1 MASKKFLFLVV
12 SFCLLASF
20 GYSQRVGSSYD
31 VKDSS
36 LVPAKRMPQHTEFLN
51 GQYNFPSKPRNQWEI
66 GIKGGLFQVS
76 GDIPAQFV
84 SPGFGLHVR
93 KAFGYIFSLR
103 MEYMYGIGKGYSFR
117 ENQNFGKNPAW
128 GANIGNA
135 GQMYSAPFNEAG
147 VGGLVNQYSSVYH
160 WTGNLA
166 DRSRPFDKVFYNYK
180 TKVQDLSIQGVVTL
194 NNVRFHKS
202 KTGFNIYG
210 FAGVG
215 GSIYDTKVDALGADG
230 QKYTEFNTLTQS
242 SYKNRRDFIKNMKN
256 NILDGEFETAAENQ
270 GERRPKLFGDT
281 FKPSGTVGMGIAFKL
296 SNRLNL
302 ALEDRWT
309 FVKDDLLDGQR
320 WQEHAF
326 GDAVLTRDFDSY
338 NYMSL
343 GLNIN
348 LGAKSVEPLW
358 WLNPLD
364 YAYSEIR
371 NPRLMRLPKPVLP
384 DTDADGVTDQF
395 DREQTPAGCPVDSHG
410 VSLDTDG
417 DGVPDCKDKELI
429 TPTTCQP
436 VDADGVG
443 KCPVPCPD
451 EKCFEG
457 YIKKGNNDCA
467 TTMGALPSV
476 SFKAG
481 SNKLSDDAKAVLAT
495 VAAKLR
501 NNPGCKVVV
510 VGYCSSNK
518 KEQQLSW
525 DHVNAVINY
534 FVDKEGVSQ
543 DRFIFNY
550 GQEGG
555 DCNTV
560 DLRAA
565 AEGEDGPN
573 RVEPPHPALRKN

>member
-1 MASKKFLFLVV
+1 MASKKLFLLTGM
-12 SFCLLASF
+12 FCLLASYAF
-20 GYSQRVGSSYD
+20 SQRVGASYD

-36 LVPAKRMPQHTEFLN
+36 VIPSKRMPQHTEFLN
-51 GQYNFPSKPRNQWEI
+51 GTYNFPAKPRNQWEI

-76 GDIPAQFV
+76 GDMPAVFF
-84 SPGFGLHVR
+84 SPGFGAHVR

-103 MEYMYGIGKGYSFR
+103 MEYMYGIGKGRSFTPSY
-117 ENQNFGKNPAW
+117 NFGKNPAW
-128 GANIGNA
+128 AQNGAA
-135 GQMYSAPFNEAG
+135 ATSYSAPTFLSVAPTG
-147 VGGLVNQYSSVYH
+147 QVNMISTLAKYYGAPTNSPTEMVY
-160 WTGNLA
+160 
-166 DRSRPFDKVFYNYK
+166 YNYK

-194 NNVRFHKS
+194 NNIRFHKA
-202 KTGFNIYG
+202 KTGFNVYG

-215 GSIYDTKVDALGADG
+215 GTVYDTKINALNEGVSQN
-230 QKYTEFNTLTQS
+230 QKYNFASITPNNQ
-242 SYKNRRDFIKNMKN
+242 YKKRKDTYKALKNMMDKTY
-256 NILDGEFETAAENQ
+256 ETPAENQ
-270 GERRPKLFGDT
+270 GDRRPKLFGKT

-302 ALEDRWT
+302 AIEDRWT
-309 FVKDDLLDGQR
+309 FIKDDLLDGQR
-320 WQEHAF
+320 WQEHTL
-326 GDAVLTRDFDSY
+326 GDASLTRDFDSY
-338 NYMSL
+338 NYASV

-384 DTDADGVTDQF
+384 DSDGDGVTDQF
-395 DREQTPAGCPVDSHG
+395 DLEQTPAGCPVDSHG
-410 VSLDTDG
+410 VSKDTDG

-429 TPTTCQP
+429 TPTYCQP

-443 KCPVPCPD
+443 KCPCPEGCGVPPIV
-451 EKCFEG
+451 EKT
-457 YIKKGNNDCA
+457 CA
-467 TTMGALPSV
+467 EKLGPLPSV

-481 SNKLSDDAKAVLAT
+481 SNKLSPDATAVLAT

-501 NNPGCKVVV
+501 NTPGCKVVV
-510 VGYCSSNK
+510 IGYCSSNK

-534 FVDKEGVSQ
+534 LVDKEGISA

-550 GQEGG
+550 GQDGG

-573 RVEPPHPALRKN
+573 RVEPPHPNLRKN

>member
-1 MASKKFLFLVV
+1 ML
-12 SFCLLASF
+12 CLLTSAAF
-20 GYSQRVGSSYD
+20 SQRVGASYD

-36 LVPAKRMPQHTEFLN
+36 VVPSKRMPQHSEFLN
-51 GQYNFPSKPRNQWEI
+51 GTYNFPAKPRNQWEI

-76 GDIPAQFV
+76 GDMPAVFF
-84 SPGFGLHVR
+84 SPGFGAHVR

-103 MEYMYGIGKGYSFR
+103 LEYMYGIGRGRSFTPSG
-117 ENQNFGKNPAW
+117 NFAKNSAW
-128 GANIGNA
+128 NFPGG
-135 GQMYSAPFNEAG
+135 YSAPLQFSAG
-147 VGGLVNQYSSVYH
+147 QNVQMVSSQFPFGGSANQPFEPVY
-160 WTGNLA
+160 
-166 DRSRPFDKVFYNYK
+166 YNYK
-180 TKVQDLSIQGVVTL
+180 TRVQDLSIQGIVTL
-194 NNVRFHKS
+194 NNIRFHKS
-202 KTGFNIYG
+202 KTGINFYG
-210 FAGVG
+210 IAGVG
-215 GSIYDTKVDALGADG
+215 GTIYDTKINAIDEANR
-230 QKYTEFNTLTQS
+230 QNPKYNFASITPNNE
-242 SYKNRRDFIKNMKN
+242 YKKRRDTYKALRNLM
-256 NILDGEFETAAENQ
+256 DDTYETPAENQ
-270 GERRPKLFGDT
+270 GARRPKLFGQT
-281 FKPSGTVGMGIAFKL
+281 FKPSGTVGIGIAFKL

-302 ALEDRWT
+302 AIEDRWT
-309 FVKDDLLDGQR
+309 FIKDDLLDGQR
-320 WQEHAF
+320 WQEHAW

-338 NYMSL
+338 NYMTV

-348 LGAKSVEPLW
+348 LGAKAVEPLW

-384 DTDADGVTDQF
+384 DSDGDGITDQF
-395 DREQTPAGCPVDSHG
+395 DLEQTPAGCPVDSHG
-410 VSLDTDG
+410 VSKDTDG

-429 TPTTCQP
+429 TPTYCQP

-443 KCPVPCPD
+443 KCLCPD
-451 EKCFEG
+451 DCKGKIEEEKP
-457 YIKKGNNDCA
+457 KTCA
-467 TTMGALPSV
+467 ELMGALPSV

-495 VAAKLR
+495 VASKMR

-510 VGYCSSNK
+510 IGYCSSNK

-534 FVDKEGVSQ
+534 MVDKEGISA

-573 RVEPPHPALRKN
+573 RLEPPHPNLRKN

>member
-1 MASKKFLFLVV
+1 MASKKYLFLAVML
-12 SFCLLASF
+12 CLLASSGF
-20 GYSQRVGSSYD
+20 SQRVGASYD

-36 LVPAKRMPQHTEFLN
+36 LVPGKRMPQHTEFLN
-51 GQYNFPSKPRNQWEI
+51 GTYNFPAKPRNQWEI
-66 GIKGGLFQVS
+66 GLKGGLFQVS
-76 GDIPAQFV
+76 GDIPAKFL

-93 KAFGYIFSLR
+93 KAFGYIFSMRL
-103 MEYMYGIGKGYSFR
+103 EYLYGIGKGQHWRYA
-117 ENQNFGKNPAW
+117 ENYRKNSAW
-128 GANIGNA
+128 NSA
-135 GQMYSAPFNEAG
+135 GYFAPYRGDDGQISYISAAGSAPSG
-147 VGGLVNQYSSVYH
+147 DV
-160 WTGNLA
+160 
-166 DRSRPFDKVFYNYK
+166 VFYNYK
-180 TKVQDLSIQGVVTL
+180 TIVQDLSLQGVVTL
-194 NNVRFHKS
+194 NNIRFHKA
-202 KTGFNIYG
+202 KTGFNFYG
-210 FAGVG
+210 FVGVG
-215 GSIYDTKVDALGADG
+215 GSIYDTKVNALNGNAKYDFSSIAQGSYENRKDTRDALENLMDD
-230 QKYTEFNTLTQS
+230 
-242 SYKNRRDFIKNMKN
+242 SY
-256 NILDGEFETAAENQ
+256 ETPAENH
-270 GERRPKLFGDT
+270 GDRRPKLFGDT
-281 FKPSGTVGMGIAFKL
+281 FKPSATVGAGIAFKL

-320 WQEHAF
+320 WQEAPW
-326 GDAVLTRDFDSY
+326 GDASQTRDFDSY
-338 NYMSL
+338 NYFTV

-348 LGAKSVEPLW
+348 LGSKSVEPLW

-384 DTDADGVTDQF
+384 DSDGDGITDQF
-395 DREQTPAGCPVDSHG
+395 DQEQTPQGCPVDSHG
-410 VSLDTDG
+410 VSKDTDG

-429 TPTTCQP
+429 TPTYCQP

-451 EKCFEG
+451 ESCPG
-457 YIKKGNNDCA
+457 WGGGQSGCA
-467 TTMGALPSV
+467 EKMGALPSV
-476 SFKAG
+476 AFKAG

-495 VAAKLR
+495 VASRLR

-510 VGYCSSNK
+510 IGYCSSNK
-518 KEQQLSW
+518 REQQLSW
-525 DHVNAVINY
+525 DHVNAVINHM
-534 FVDKEGVSQ
+534 VDKEGISV

-573 RVEPPHPALRKN
+573 QVDPPHPNLRKN